1 MTEIVRNHQPYF
13 RFKAFL
19 VEHNIQQS
27 EIANLLG
34 KSVSA
39 VNQNI
44 NGTGGNFSIPEIVTI
59 CKRYSISGDYYF
71 FGFDVPIK
79 ELIVVE
85 KEVS

>member
-1 MTEIVRNHQPYF
+1 MSKVVRNHKPYF

-19 VEHNIQQS
+19 AENNIQQN

-44 NGTGGNFSIPEIVTI
+44 NGTGGNFSIPEIVII
-59 CKRYSISGDYYF
+59 CKHYGISGDYYF

-79 ELIVVE
+79 ELKVI
-85 KEVS
+85 